1 MTALPQ
7 PMSRHVEGVILVVF
21 SAAIFS
27 TAGIFTKGVDVAA
40 WDVIFW
46 RGIFACAFTIAY
58 TLWRGSFAREFLQM
72 GKSGWAAAV
81 VGALGTAAFIPSFK
95 YTSVANVSLI
105 YAATPLVAA
114 VLSWL
119 WMGECPTR
127 SVLLG
132 CFATFLGVAIIVS
145 GSLGSIHLLGD
156 LLACFMDVVMAIM
169 FVIYRRYP
177 ETPAAG
183 PAVWSSLLLL
193 PLALVL
199 GTPFTD
205 TPPQISILAGFGLAF
220 ALGSV
225 TLGEGARR
233 LPAPETALLSLL
245 EVALAPVLA
254 WLIFA
259 EHLKASTWIGG
270 GMIIAGIIGSQLAS
284 SRGKATVRVAD

>member
-1 MTALPQ
+1 MKMTMQPALPA
-7 PMSRHVEGVILVVF
+7 RHVDGVILVVI

-27 TAGIFTKGVDVAA
+27 TAGIFTKGVNVAA

-46 RGIFACAFTIAY
+46 RGIFASAFTIIY
-58 TLWRGSFAREFLQM
+58 TLVRGSFASEFLHM
-72 GKSGWAAAV
+72 GRSGWAAAI

-95 YTSVANVSLI
+95 YTTVANVSLI

-119 WMGECPTR
+119 WMGERPTR
-127 SVLLG
+127 PVLLG
-132 CFATFLGVAIIVS
+132 CLVTVLGVGIIVS

-156 LLACFMDVVMAIM
+156 LLACFMVLVMAIM

-193 PLALVL
+193 PLAFFL
-199 GTPFTD
+199 GVPFTD
-205 TPPQISILAGFGLAF
+205 TAGQISILAGFGLAF

-233 LPAPETALLSLL
+233 LPAIETALLSLL

-259 EHLKASTWIGG
+259 EHLSLNTWAGG
-270 GMIIAGIIGSQLAS
+270 ALILAGIIGSQIAS
-284 SRGKATVRVAD
+284 SRRRTAS

>member
-7 PMSRHVEGVILVVF
+7 PLSRHVEGVMLVIF
-21 SAAIFS
+21 SAVIFS
-27 TAGIFTKGVDVAA
+27 TAGIFTKGVDAAA

-46 RGIFACAFTIAY
+46 RGIFASAFTIAY
-58 TLWRGSFAREFLQM
+58 TFWRGSFAREFFHM

-95 YTSVANVSLI
+95 YTTVANVSLI

-119 WMGECPTR
+119 SMGERPTR
-127 SVLLG
+127 SVLAG
-132 CFATFLGVAIIVS
+132 CLATLLGVAIIVS
-145 GSLGSIHLLGD
+145 GSLGSIHLVGD
-156 LLACFMDVVMAIM
+156 LLACFMDLVMAIM

-193 PLALVL
+193 PAALVL

-233 LPAPETALLSLL
+233 LPATETALLSLL

-259 EHLKASTWIGG
+259 EHLSLNTWVGG
-270 GMIIAGIIGSQLAS
+270 ALIIVGILGSQIAS
-284 SRGKATVRVAD
+284 SRRKGLP